1 MKIAYYIPLCL
12 MVGTMIALT
21 LDITTK
27 IGVLQVT
34 GDIWKGAFY
43 TWWVYL
49 SGVLTHYFYVR
60 AKKNAKEY
68 SANIPGEPRQ

>member
-1 MKIAYYIPLCL
+1 
-12 MVGTMIALT
+12 MIALT

-27 IGVLQVT
+27 IGALQVT
-34 GDIWKGAFY
+34 GDIWNGAFY

-60 AKKNAKEY
+60 AKKNAKDFGTGTSE
-68 SANIPGEPRQ
+68 NP